1 MSASLNVDGGTGK
14 QGYLDTLA
22 QSFFVDRPIHATKLD
37 IFFSAKEGT
46 LPVEVSLRKI
56 ENNLPSPNVI
66 AGSSVVIDAAD
77 IVTSANSYSS
87 TTFTFPVPVLLDSGQ
102 YCFALSSDSKK
113 NQVYVASMG
122 ADDLLTESVIS
133 KQPYSGVMYMSSN
146 GVTWEA
152 DQTRDIKFKLY
163 RANVTS
169 TSATVDLILQRNN
182 FSFPNITVL
191 DANPFKSFTSSDV
204 IRVYHVN
211 HGFPTGAYVKFDGI
225 KGNFTHLAN
234 ANAYV
239 TLNGIPYDFLN
250 NTYLTVSNVTNNGY
264 TVVLGTNAATTAN
277 ITPGNFGG
285 YGVLASTMLPYST
298 LFPSISAQSPAKTS
312 VTHSVKTTDTS
323 YAVSSLTTINPDQI
337 DFGDVKLIVDNKN
350 RTTSMAGAESFGYRL
365 TLSTTDSYVS
375 PVINLPMS
383 SMLFVAPDINSPTS
397 ADNLSVDLVNIVSA
411 NVGISFASSGV
422 VTIANAGVQANVKT
436 MRAGAY
442 VTIAGAGDPT
452 NNGTFRLVA
461 VANDGST
468 FRIPS
473 ANVEGTGN
481 AITLTY
487 RPNFIDEKAAS
498 ASSSRAKYV
507 TRKIELA
514 TPATGMLV
522 RFAVSKPVNTD
533 IEVYYK
539 TLDGTEIG
547 TFEEKEYTQLSLGTI
562 TTTIKD
568 QFVDVEKFV
577 ENLTAFS
584 AIVVKIVLKST
595 TIANYPE
602 VKDLRIIALA

>member
-1 MSASLNVDGGTGK
+1 MSVSLNTDGGTGK

-37 IFFSAKEGT
+37 VFFSGKEGT
-46 LPVEVSLRKI
+46 LPVELSLRKI
-56 ENNLPSPNVI
+56 ENNLPSQNVI
-66 AGSSVVIDAAD
+66 AGSSVVVDAAD

-87 TTFTFPVPVLLDSGQ
+87 TSFTFPVPVLLDSGQ

-122 ADDLLTESVIS
+122 ATDLITESIIS
-133 KQPYSGVMYMSSN
+133 KQPYSGVMYLSSN

-169 TSATVDLILQRNN
+169 TNATVDLVLKKNN
-182 FSFPNITVL
+182 FSHHNITIL
-191 DANPFKSFTSSDV
+191 NGNPFKSFAGTDV
-204 IRVYHVN
+204 VRVNQTN
-211 HGFPTGAYVKFDGI
+211 HGFPTGAYVKFDGVR
-225 KGNFTHLAN
+225 GNFTYQAN

-239 TLNGIPYDFLN
+239 TLNGIPYEYLN

-264 TVVLGTNAATTAN
+264 TVILGTNAATTAN
-277 ITPGNFGG
+277 ITAGSFGG
-285 YGVLASTMLPYST
+285 YGIVASTMLPYST
-298 LFPSISAQSPAKTS
+298 LYPSISAQSPAKTS

-323 YAVSSLTTINPDQI
+323 YTVSSLTTINPDQI
-337 DFGDVKLIVDNKN
+337 NFDDVKLIVDDKN
-350 RTTSMAGAESFGYRL
+350 RTASMSGAESFGYRMTL
-365 TLSTTDSYVS
+365 TTSDSYVS

-397 ADNLSVDLVNIVSA
+397 ADNLAVDLVTIVSA
-411 NVGISFASSGV
+411 NVGISFAASGV
-422 VTIANAGVQANVKT
+422 VTVANAGVQANVKT
-436 MRAGAY
+436 MRTGAY
-442 VTIAGAGDPT
+442 VTISGAGNAN
-452 NNGTFRLVA
+452 NNGTFRLVS
-461 VANDGST
+461 VASDGST

-473 ANVEGTGN
+473 ANLEAAGN

-487 RPNFIDEKAAS
+487 RPNFIDDKAAS

-507 TRKIELA
+507 TRKFELA
-514 TPATGMLV
+514 TPATGLLV

-539 TLDGTEIG
+539 TLDGTEFG
-547 TFEEKEYTQLSLGTI
+547 TFEEKEYTQLSLDTI

-584 AIVVKIVLKST
+584 AIVVKVVLKST

>member
-1 MSASLNVDGGTGK
+1 
-14 QGYLDTLA
+14 
-22 QSFFVDRPIHATKLD
+22 
-37 IFFSAKEGT
+37 
-46 LPVEVSLRKI
+46 
-56 ENNLPSPNVI
+56 
-66 AGSSVVIDAAD
+66 
-77 IVTSANSYSS
+77 
-87 TTFTFPVPVLLDSGQ
+87 
-102 YCFALSSDSKK
+102 
-113 NQVYVASMG
+113 
-122 ADDLLTESVIS
+122 
-133 KQPYSGVMYMSSN
+133 
-146 GVTWEA
+146 
-152 DQTRDIKFKLY
+152 
-163 RANVTS
+163 
-169 TSATVDLILQRNN
+169 
-182 FSFPNITVL
+182 
-191 DANPFKSFTSSDV
+191 
-204 IRVYHVN
+204 
-211 HGFPTGAYVKFDGI
+211 
-225 KGNFTHLAN
+225 
-234 ANAYV
+234 
-239 TLNGIPYDFLN
+239 
-250 NTYLTVSNVTNNGY
+250 
-264 TVVLGTNAATTAN
+264 
-277 ITPGNFGG
+277 
-285 YGVLASTMLPYST
+285 
-298 LFPSISAQSPAKTS
+298 
-312 VTHSVKTTDTS
+312 
-323 YAVSSLTTINPDQI
+323 
-337 DFGDVKLIVDNKN
+337 
-350 RTTSMAGAESFGYRL
+350 
-365 TLSTTDSYVS
+365 
-375 PVINLPMS
+375 
-383 SMLFVAPDINSPTS
+383 
-397 ADNLSVDLVNIVSA
+397 
-411 NVGISFASSGV
+411 
-422 VTIANAGVQANVKT
+422 

-452 NNGTFRLVA
+452 NNGTFRLVT

-487 RPNFIDEKAAS
+487 RPNYIDELAAS

-568 QFVDVEKFV
+568 QFVDIEKFV